1 MAVPFILFSGLS
13 AVELLLF
20 EAMQTG
26 IDIGCF
32 ISILTLCIY
41 FRFRASLKK
50 DEALAF
56 MIKEVK
62 KAVGTGLMIEASYVA
77 STFSWFFL
85 ALNAFVGLI
94 VLLLLYF
101 GLPFFILYLRY
112 YKKETTKE
120 MHVILYYVVAVI
132 PAIVISAFL
141 TNLTFDAQFFLMF

>member
-13 AVELLLF
+13 AIELVLF

-26 IDIGCF
+26 LDIACF
-32 ISILTLCIY
+32 ISILSTCI
-41 FRFRASLKK
+41 FLRSRDTLKK
-50 DEALAF
+50 NDGRGA

-62 KAVGTGLMIEASYVA
+62 KAAGTGLIIEASYVA

-101 GLPFFILYLRY
+101 GIPFFIFYLRY

-120 MHVILYYVVAVI
+120 MAVLLYFVIAVI
-132 PAIVISAFL
+132 PAIMISTFL
-141 TNLTFDAQFFLMF
+141 TNLVFGAQFIFAF